1 MNKEQEK
8 LKARAEEL
16 RREINYHNYR
26 YYVLDD
32 PVISDAEFDSLLAEL
47 KALEQKHPWLDH
59 PASPTKKVGAE
70 PAEAFSTMKHSL
82 PMYSLDNSFSLQEMR
97 EFVRRIKKNIPGTE
111 PSFWVEPKLDGLAV
125 ELIFDQGVYAAA
137 STRGDG
143 YTGEDVSANIKTIR
157 NLPLSLLEKENQ
169 PEYLEVRGEVVI
181 PKQDFLR
188 LNDLKA
194 QRGEKVFAN
203 PRNAAAGSVRQ
214 LDPKITAS
222 RPLYFFAYGV
232 GLKRFKGDYQWNSQ
246 EEISTGLRDLGV
258 PVVQKGKV
266 CRNEQE
272 IEACYEQQFKEREQ
286 SSFEIDGLVLKVN
299 ELKLQEKLG
308 FTSRAP
314 RWALAL
320 KFPALQGRTI
330 IKDIHV
336 QVGRTGVL
344 TPVAILEPVKI
355 GGVVVSRASL
365 HNENELRAKDLK
377 IGDQVLVQRAGD
389 VIPEVLKP
397 FKEERNGTQQ
407 EFVFPDKCPACSG
420 PVSRLNQEVAL
431 RCLNMSCPARLEQ
444 GLIYFVS
451 KNGLDIDGLGRKWIK
466 ILIEN
471 GLVHSPADI
480 FRLDKKDLLPLE
492 RMGEKSAQNLIASV
506 SEARKKATLPKLIA
520 ALGIQ
525 HVGSETAK
533 KLAENFSNLDEL
545 SVADEQTLQKIE
557 DIGPEVA
564 GSIVKFFS
572 NPDNQNLVQEFKHIG
587 LWPVHRPESG
597 KEQPLKGQKILF
609 TGGLQNLTREQATER
624 VESLGGKV
632 TGSVSGNI
640 NIVVVGENPGSKL
653 DKARNLGLKIINEDD
668 FLELIGS

>member
-1 MNKEQEK
+1 MNREQDK
-8 LKARAEEL
+8 LKIRAEEL

-32 PVISDAEFDSLLAEL
+32 PVISDAEFDSLMAEL
-47 KALEQKHPWLDH
+47 KALERKHPWLDH

-70 PAEAFSTMKHSL
+70 PADAFSTRKHSL

-97 EFVRRIKKNIPGTE
+97 DFVRRIKKNIQGIE

-125 ELIFDQGVYAAA
+125 ELIYEQGVYVAA

-143 YTGEDVSANIKTIR
+143 YTGEDVSANIKTVR

-181 PKQDFLR
+181 PKKDFLR
-188 LNDLKA
+188 LNDLKS
-194 QRGEKVFAN
+194 QKGEKVFAN

-214 LDPKITAS
+214 LDPKITAF

-246 EEISTGLRDLGV
+246 EEISTGLKGLGV
-258 PVVQKGKV
+258 PVVQKGQV

-272 IEACYEQQFKEREQ
+272 IEACYEQQLKEREQ

-308 FTSRAP
+308 FTSRAS

-320 KFPALQGRTI
+320 KFPALQGRTR
-330 IKDIHV
+330 IKDIHI

-365 HNENELRAKDLK
+365 HNEKEIRAKDLK
-377 IGDQVLVQRAGD
+377 IGDQVLIQRAGD

-407 EFVFPDKCPACSG
+407 EFVFPVKCPACSG

-444 GLIYFVS
+444 GLIHFVS
-451 KNGLDIDGLGRKWIK
+451 KSGLDIDGLGRKWIK
-466 ILIEN
+466 ILIDK

-492 RMGEKSAQNLIASV
+492 RMGEKSAQNLITSV
-506 SEARKKATLPKLIA
+506 AEAKKRATLPKLIA

-533 KLAENFSNLDEL
+533 KLAENFSDLDEL
-545 SVADEQTLQKIE
+545 SAADEQTLQKIE
-557 DIGPEVA
+557 DIGPEMA
-564 GSIVKFFS
+564 GAIVKFFS
-572 NPDNQNLVQEFKHIG
+572 NPDNRNLVQEFKHIG
-587 LWPVHRPESG
+587 LWPVHHPESDNQ
-597 KEQPLKGQKILF
+597 KPLKGQKILF